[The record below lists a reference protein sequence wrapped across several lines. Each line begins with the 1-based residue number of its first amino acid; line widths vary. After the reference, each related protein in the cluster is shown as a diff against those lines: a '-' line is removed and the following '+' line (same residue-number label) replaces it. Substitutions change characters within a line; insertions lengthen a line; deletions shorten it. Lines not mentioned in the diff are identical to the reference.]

1 MATTALIPGGYS
13 GRPYGSFAGKEASA
27 DAGAHNPGRI
37 TTLWPYGGAG
47 HLYGSFAGK
56 EPSAGATPTVA
67 KQPVW
72 PKNLT
77 MHSLS
82 GRRSALNERKS

>member
-1 MATTALIPGGYS
+1 MATTTLIPGGYS

-27 DAGAHNPGRI
+27 GAGPHNPGRI

-56 EPSAGATPTVA
+56 EASVA
-67 KQPVW
+67 AAADREAQPW
-72 PKNLT
+72 PYTLT
-77 MHSLS
+77 FHSLN
-82 GRRSALNERKS
+82 GRKSWLNK